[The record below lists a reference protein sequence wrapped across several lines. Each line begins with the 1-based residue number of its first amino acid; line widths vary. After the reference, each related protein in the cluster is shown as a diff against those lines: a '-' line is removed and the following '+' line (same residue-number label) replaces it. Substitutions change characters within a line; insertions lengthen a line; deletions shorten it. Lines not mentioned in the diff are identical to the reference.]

1 MIQKK
6 ENCQYCGI
14 KMESITAKKKFCSDK
29 CRVYFNRQSKVKDS
43 DSEAELG
50 PKLED
55 IQKTVQD
62 TQADAKEPKKGTLA
76 WFLKNS

>member
-6 ENCQYCGI
+6 ENCQYCGV

-29 CRVYFNRQSKVKDS
+29 CRVYFSRQPKVKDFYS
-43 DSEAELG
+43 KAELSSKMADM
-50 PKLED
+50 PKL
-55 IQKTVQD
+55 IQDVANNKN
-62 TQADAKEPKKGTLA
+62 EPKKGTLA